1 MPENFLKPG
10 LVMLFE
16 EIDRAEVNAKKTQVP
31 FVWIEISQRDSGV
44 VLHDS
49 VAMVEDEIADGC
61 EALLEHQI
69 RRRLQKT
76 RTAPE
81 PLTKF
86 QEARRRLDAAVRD
99 VGGEIIQGL

>member
-1 MPENFLKPG
+1 MPKNFLKPG
-10 LVMLFE
+10 LIMLFE

-31 FVWIEISQRDSGV
+31 FVWIEISQGNSGV
-44 VLHDS
+44 VLYDS
-49 VAMVEDEIADGC
+49 VAMVEDEIANGR

-76 RTAPE
+76 RAAAK

-86 QEARRRLDAAVRD
+86 QEARCRLDAAIRD
-99 VGGEIIQGL
+99 VGGEIIQCL